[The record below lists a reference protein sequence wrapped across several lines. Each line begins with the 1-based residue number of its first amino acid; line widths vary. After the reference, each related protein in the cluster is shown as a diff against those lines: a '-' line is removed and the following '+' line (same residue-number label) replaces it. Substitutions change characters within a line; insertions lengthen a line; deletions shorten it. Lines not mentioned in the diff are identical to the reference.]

1 MKTYLKTLLRMFE
14 KHLTRF
20 LSIILIVLV
29 SVGFISGIGTS
40 TDKIL
45 YSMNDY
51 YRDRN
56 VSDLIVKNTKT
67 EGFSSGFSDEQISAA
82 KDFYGEDN
90 VLTGAAID
98 VEINVNDETQLVRL
112 YFIDDFEPENL
123 KVNKPDI
130 IKKESFTDEES
141 KSLNIAY
148 AEESDNIIKG
158 LAMRTEI
165 ELNFEEILTRLAESN
180 GVELDS
186 MMKNFLKT
194 LKPVNVTVG
203 GTLIRPF
210 TKSR

>member
-29 SVGFISGIGTS
+29 SVGFISGIGSS

-67 EGFSSGFSDEQISAA
+67 EGFSSGFSDVQISAA

-98 VEINVNDETQLVRL
+98 IEINVNDETQLVRL

-141 KSLNIAY
+141 ESLNIAY

-158 LAMRTEI
+158 LAMRTEV
-165 ELNFEEILTRLAESN
+165 ELDFEDILTRLAESN
-180 GVELDS
+180 GV
-186 MMKNFLKT
+186 
-194 LKPVNVTVG
+194 
-203 GTLIRPF
+203 
-210 TKSR
+210 